1 MTTRPLKILHTYK
14 VYRGD
19 LEGGVP
25 SVISVLSRESRQSI
39 ENYVLVART
48 RGRFRR
54 ETIDGTP
61 VEAVGSLG
69 TLFSTPLAPTYPFT
83 LSRRA
88 PDFDI
93 VVHHAPFPLADLSIS
108 RLSDRIGV
116 VVFWHAD
123 VTTYS
128 QLRWAVVPAITRS
141 LERADRIIVADQ
153 SAITNSRYLQPFRA
167 KCVVVPYGIDI
178 GYWSSCSPQ
187 EIARAEIVR
196 SKHPRLILAV
206 GRLVPYKGFA
216 VLIEALKHVEGN
228 LVVIGEGRLRNDLEK
243 MAVEFG
249 VSDRVSFLG
258 FASNS
263 EVKSHL
269 HAARVLAFPSVTQ
282 AEAFG
287 LVQLQ
292 AMAAGLPIVN
302 TALPTAV
309 PRVARHN
316 LEALTIPPNDS
327 GKLAS
332 ALNEVLG
339 DPSLANRLG
348 RSGKKRAKDLY
359 DQENFICRMR
369 TIYLDILGNRF
380 IRVLERQ

>member
-1 MTTRPLKILHTYK
+1 MTTEPLKILHTYK

-25 SVISVLSRESRQSI
+25 SVISVLSRESRDSI
-39 ENYVLVART
+39 DNRVLVART

-54 ETIDGTP
+54 ETIDGMP

-69 TLFSTPLAPTYPFT
+69 TLFSTPLAPTYPFA
-83 LSRRA
+83 LRRRA
-88 PDFDI
+88 LDVDL
-93 VVHHAPFPLADLSIS
+93 VVHHAPFPLADLAIS
-108 RLSDRIGV
+108 RLSNRVGV

-123 VTTYS
+123 ITTYS
-128 QLRWAVVPAITRS
+128 QLRRLVSPAIIRS
-141 LERADRIIVADQ
+141 LQRADRIIVADQ
-153 SAITNSRYLQPFRA
+153 SSIDNSRFLQPFRA

-178 GYWSSCSPQ
+178 DYWSCCSPQ
-187 EIARAEIVR
+187 EITKAETLR
-196 SKHPRLILAV
+196 RKHPRLILGL

-216 VLIEALKHVEGN
+216 VLIEALRKVEGD
-228 LVVIGEGRLRNDLEK
+228 LVLIGEGTLRNDLER

-258 FASNS
+258 FVSDS
-263 EVKSHL
+263 DVKSYL
-269 HAARVLAFPSVTQ
+269 HAAKVLAFPSVTP

-309 PRVARHN
+309 PHIARHN
-316 LEALTIPPNDS
+316 LEALTVPPNDP
-327 GKLAS
+327 GMLAS
-332 ALNEVLG
+332 ALNNILE
-339 DPSLANRLG
+339 DFSLASRLG
-348 RSGKKRAKDLY
+348 RSGQMRAKDLY
-359 DQENFICRMR
+359 DQWNFIGRMKNV
-369 TIYLDILGNRF
+369 YLDILGRS
-380 IRVLERQ
+380 